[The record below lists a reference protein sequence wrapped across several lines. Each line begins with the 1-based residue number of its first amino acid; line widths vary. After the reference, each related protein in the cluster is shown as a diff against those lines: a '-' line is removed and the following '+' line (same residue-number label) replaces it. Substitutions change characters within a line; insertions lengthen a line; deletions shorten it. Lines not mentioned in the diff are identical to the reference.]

1 MPKPLDGHHVSCVAG
16 RTCDRECQAH
26 APPDRPWH
34 DPDVRSPRVRTL
46 HTASVPASKLYP
58 RPLWERVDDWAT
70 VETMRRFGVRVT
82 LDGPAERAGDERY
95 NLDRWTVDGG
105 IADRALDA
113 AIREREATGRRQRA
127 PRDVAEVAYMLRA
140 AFPGVERAA
149 TRGSR
154 LRDLFRLAIG
164 DDPAAVL
171 PEDTGSRA
179 SWEAVAGQGGL
190 YVGLVWGL
198 ALVLFGRDR
207 DTVPEHAIGRMLP
220 GEPIRDVRPPFASA
234 GHALAVA
241 AAPLPGLGGGSCP
254 WPQDDPRMRQRTWAK
269 AGEMTVRAGHAG
281 SDHIRGEQAV
291 HRVLSARAAVR
302 RAGLAPHE
310 QDAVEVL
317 ASRDLSRA
325 EKATA
330 LRDIEAARSG
340 GEPDVTTSALFK
352 AAAAA
357 ARRLQ
362 TAVERES
369 KAGDALAPKRPEKPR
384 KARPL
389 RSPVEPIALRAT
401 LASEAFAL

>member
-1 MPKPLDGHHVSCVAG
+1 MRASDDTPTSEHLPSCKDHCARG
-16 RTCDRECQAH
+16 CAMSPTH
-26 APPDRPWH
+26 WIPPDDAPRP
-34 DPDVRSPRVRTL
+34 PRVRTL
-46 HTASVPASKLYP
+46 HTAPVPPVTGKPPA
-58 RPLWERVDDWAT
+58 PLWERIDDWDA
-70 VETMRRFGVRVT
+70 VRQSGAPIPLPETYTAFARM
-82 LDGPAERAGDERY
+82 DERY
-95 NLDRWTVDGG
+95 SLDRWTRPDGVK
-105 IADRALDA
+105 DRELDA
-113 AIREREATGRRQRA
+113 AIRERESSGRRQRA
-127 PRDVAEVAYMLRA
+127 PRDVAEVAYLLRA
-140 AFPGVERAA
+140 AFPGVERTASKGG
-149 TRGSR
+149 RM
-154 LRDLFRLAIG
+154 RDLFRLAIG
-164 DDPAAVL
+164 DDPAAAL

-241 AAPLPGLGGGSCP
+241 SAPLPGLGGGSCP

-269 AGEMTVRAGHAG
+269 PGEMTVRAGHAG

-302 RAGLAPHE
+302 RAGLTTHE
-310 QDAVEVL
+310 QAAVEVL
-317 ASRDLSRA
+317 ASRDMSRD

-330 LRDIEAARSG
+330 LRDIEAARYG
-340 GEPDVTTSALFK
+340 GDPDVTTSALFK

-357 ARRLQ
+357 ERRLRA
-362 TAVERES
+362 AVERES

-384 KARPL
+384 KVRPVHVAHA
-389 RSPVEPIALRAT
+389 PVRHSLPMGCL
-401 LASEAFAL
+401 